1 MTMGDVTVR
10 VSEDLHSP
18 CHLKLVDNHA
28 VGIIE
33 IGEFE
38 TGRRVKISTNTI
50 VGGYMEGWVS
60 VNTPS
65 GVPKLRRIMFPDEPP
80 TSKTMPAP
88 KRRRY

>member
-1 MTMGDVTVR
+1 MGDVTMR
-10 VSEDLHSP
+10 DGESLHSV

-60 VNTPS
+60 VVTPS
-65 GVPKLRRIMFPDEPP
+65 GVPKLQRVVLPAEPP
-80 TSKTMPAP
+80 TSKASPAP
-88 KRRRY
+88 KRRRC